1 MAFPTPHPVPGHKPD
16 YTHQVRYDGEFY
28 EDELPPE
35 LFDPQD
41 DDEELVVFQHIAEHI
56 DD

>member
-1 MAFPTPHPVPGHKPD
+1 MAFPTPRPAPGHRPD
-16 YTHQVRYDGEFY
+16 YIHQVRYDGDFY

-35 LFDPQD
+35 LFDPHE
-41 DDEELVVFQHIAEHI
+41 DDEELAAFYHIAEHI